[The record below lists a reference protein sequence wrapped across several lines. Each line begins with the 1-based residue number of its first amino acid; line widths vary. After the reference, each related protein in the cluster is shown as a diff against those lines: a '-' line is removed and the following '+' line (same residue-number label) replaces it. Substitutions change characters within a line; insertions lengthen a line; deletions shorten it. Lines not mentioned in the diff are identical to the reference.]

1 MQAMPNFVHEFKC
14 KPNEKHYG
22 FTSWDDLFTREF
34 RDGIRPVASLDDD
47 SIVAN
52 AWVSAIPDLYSR
64 EKEGLLLGKA
74 PTVLIGLHP
83 EHE

>member
-1 MQAMPNFVHEFKC
+1 MQAIPNFVHEFKC

-34 RDGIRPVASLDDD
+34 RFSRPVASLDDD

-52 AWVSAIPDLYSR
+52 ACESAPYQISTAVKKRDFFWA
-64 EKEGLLLGKA
+64 K
-74 PTVLIGLHP
+74 H
-83 EHE
+83 